1 MLSTDPQEAQSSAV
15 RVRAPGATTGTPAGA
30 TTIVTPSGQS
40 TKTTTATAATTVVRA
55 VAAMTRGRARRL
67 RRGGAAGAGAMS
79 GTIPQDGAC
88 PGPCLYG
95 SGRVDN
101 IRANENKNEVKLTH
115 TQAVFLMV
123 AVTLMWSIAGVITR
137 HLEHA
142 RSFEVTFWRSFFT
155 VLSLLV
161 ILPFFQGRVVF
172 AKIRDGGWA
181 LWLSGLCWSVMF
193 TAFMVA
199 LTLTSVANVLVTMAL
214 GPFLTALIARIFI
227 GHRIPARTWAA
238 ILVAGAGIAWMYGAQ
253 LEGGQLAGTLV
264 ALFVPLASGV
274 NWTITQRAHA
284 QGRNVD
290 LVPAVLVGAVISSLV
305 TLPLAMPLRASAH
318 DVGLL
323 AILGLVQLAI
333 PCALA
338 VVCARVLKAPEIA
351 LLALLEIIFGIVLA
365 WVGANEIPSQ
375 TVLAGGALVLG
386 ALVVNELVGWRQR
399 A

>member
-1 MLSTDPQEAQSSAV
+1 M
-15 RVRAPGATTGTPAGA
+15 
-30 TTIVTPSGQS
+30 
-40 TKTTTATAATTVVRA
+40 
-55 VAAMTRGRARRL
+55 
-67 RRGGAAGAGAMS
+67 
-79 GTIPQDGAC
+79 
-88 PGPCLYG
+88 
-95 SGRVDN
+95 
-101 IRANENKNEVKLTH
+101 KLTH
-115 TQAVFLMV
+115 TKAVFLMV

-172 AKIRDGGWA
+172 AKIRRGGGA
-181 LWLSGLCWSVMF
+181 LWLSGVCWSVMF

-214 GPFLTALIARIFI
+214 GPFLTALIARVFI

-238 ILVAGAGIAWMYGAQ
+238 ILVAGAGIAWMYAAQ
-253 LEGGQLAGTLV
+253 LEAGQMAGTLV
-264 ALFVPLASGV
+264 ALMVPLASGV

-284 QGRNVD
+284 QGQDVD
-290 LVPAVLVGAVISSLV
+290 LVPAVLVGAAISSVV
-305 TLPLAMPLRASAH
+305 TLPLAMPLQASAH

-338 VVCARVLKAPEIA
+338 VMCARVLKAPEIA

-365 WVGANEIPSQ
+365 WVGADEIPSQ
-375 TVLAGGALVLG
+375 TVLAGGALVIG
-386 ALVVNELVGWRQR
+386 ALVLNEVVAWRQR

>member
-1 MLSTDPQEAQSSAV
+1 M
-15 RVRAPGATTGTPAGA
+15 
-30 TTIVTPSGQS
+30 
-40 TKTTTATAATTVVRA
+40 
-55 VAAMTRGRARRL
+55 
-67 RRGGAAGAGAMS
+67 
-79 GTIPQDGAC
+79 
-88 PGPCLYG
+88 
-95 SGRVDN
+95 
-101 IRANENKNEVKLTH
+101 KLTH
-115 TQAVFLMV
+115 TKAVFLMV

-155 VLSLLV
+155 LVSLLV
-161 ILPFFQGRVVF
+161 ILPFFQGREVF
-172 AKIRDGGWA
+172 ARIRRGGWP

-199 LTLTSVANVLVTMAL
+199 LTMTSVANVLVTMAL
-214 GPFLTALIARIFI
+214 GPFLTAMIARLFI
-227 GHRIPARTWAA
+227 GHRIPGRTWGA
-238 ILVAGAGIAWMYGAQ
+238 IAVAGAGIAAMYAAELDGDQ
-253 LEGGQLAGTLV
+253 FAGTLV
-264 ALFVPLASGV
+264 ALCVPLASGV

-284 QGRNVD
+284 QGQNID
-290 LVPAVLVGAVISSLV
+290 LVPAVLVGAAISSLV

-323 AILGLVQLAI
+323 ALLGLVQLAI

-365 WVGANEIPSQ
+365 WIGADEIPGQ
-375 TVLAGGALVLG
+375 AVLLGGALVIG
-386 ALVVNELVGWRQR
+386 ALVTNELVGWRQR